1 MTAHWLATPAD
12 HALALALFH
21 FLWEGAAIAAVLALA
36 LLVLKSSRA
45 RYAAACLAL
54 AAMPLAA
61 AFTFFRVL
69 PEQGYRTASL
79 VLPPRPDAMPDAP
92 VSPPPFDPAT
102 LLPYAVPVW
111 FAGVLLLHTR
121 TLAGWAA
128 ARRLRR
134 SGVCAP
140 PAEWQSRLVGLAARM
155 RLAKPVALLESCR
168 VDAPLVAGY
177 LRPVILVPLDLLS
190 GMPAGQVEAILL
202 HELAH
207 IRRRDYLVNLV
218 QAVTENL
225 LFYHPAVWWV
235 SGIIRSEREHCC
247 DDLVVAVQGN
257 ARDYAAALTALET
270 RRGAAQ
276 PALAATGGNLMI
288 RIRRLLDRPE
298 PRHTAL
304 TPALAAILVLIT
316 AAAAVDA
323 WQPAPDQTQTA
334 PGPVVE
340 NERDKPEQTLP
351 SEQQTRYRKW
361 LNDNVAS
368 IIAEQ
373 ERAAFAALALSKPA
387 QDQPQTA
394 PGPIAQKERQKREQ
408 KLKKELETPYR
419 KWINEDVAYIITDQ
433 ERAAFKAL
441 QTDAEREHFI
451 EQFWERRDPTP
462 GTAENEFKEEHYRRI
477 AYANQHFA
485 PATGLAG
492 WKTDRG
498 RVYIVY
504 GPPDEIESHPQGG
517 GAHAFPYEQWRY
529 RFISGVGYN
538 IVVEFDDPANN
549 GEFRMTSDPNGGGR
563 GR

>member
-1 MTAHWLATPAD
+1 MTTHWLATPAA
-12 HALALALFH
+12 HGLALALFH

-45 RYAAACLAL
+45 RYAAACVAL
-54 AAMPLAA
+54 AAMPLATA
-61 AFTFFRVL
+61 VTLLRVL
-69 PEQGYRTASL
+69 PEQGYRS
-79 VLPPRPDAMPDAP
+79 VPVILPPRPNSTPDAP
-92 VSPPPFDPAT
+92 ATHQPFDPAG
-102 LLPYAVPVW
+102 LLGYAVPLW
-111 FAGVLLLHTR
+111 LAGVLLLHAR

-128 ARRLRR
+128 ARRLSR
-134 SGVCAP
+134 SGVCVA
-140 PAEWQSRLVGLAARM
+140 PAEWQVRLRRLAGSM
-155 RLAKPVALLESCR
+155 RLAKPIALLESCR
-168 VDAPLVAGY
+168 VDVPLVAGY

-235 SGIIRSEREHCC
+235 SGIVRSEREHCC

-304 TPALAAILVLIT
+304 TPAFAAALVLIT
-316 AAAAVDA
+316 AAGAIAA
-323 WQPAPDQTQTA
+323 WQPSQDQTQA
-334 PGPVVE
+334 
-340 NERDKPEQTLP
+340 
-351 SEQQTRYRKW
+351 
-361 LNDNVAS
+361 AS
-368 IIAEQ
+368 GA
-373 ERAAFAALALSKPA
+373 
-387 QDQPQTA
+387 
-394 PGPIAQKERQKREQ
+394 IAQTEREKREQ
-408 KLKKELETPYR
+408 KLKKELQTPYR
-419 KWINEDVAYIITDQ
+419 KWLNEDVAYIITGE
-433 ERAAFKAL
+433 ERTAFKAL

-462 GTAENEFKEEHYRRI
+462 GTVENEFKEEHYRRI

-485 PATGLAG
+485 PASGLAG

-498 RVYIVY
+498 RIYITF
-504 GPPDEIESHPQGG
+504 GPPDEIEAHPQGG
-517 GAHAFPYEQWRY
+517 SQHTYPYEQWRY
-529 RFISGVGYN
+529 RFLSRVGNN

-549 GEFRMTSDPNGGGR
+549 GEFRMTTDPHAPGGR
-563 GR
+563 EPAR

>member
-316 AAAAVDA
+316 AAAALAA
-323 WQPAPDQTQTA
+323 WQTAPEQTQTA
-334 PGPVVE
+334 GGPIVQ
-340 NERDKPEQTLP
+340 NEREKPEGKLR

-361 LNDNVAS
+361 LRDDVAS

-373 ERAAFAALALSKPA
+373 ERAAFGAVALSPPA
-387 QDQPQTA
+387 QDQPQT
-394 PGPIAQKERQKREQ
+394 GPIAQKERQKREE

-419 KWINEDVAYIITDQ
+419 KWLNE
-433 ERAAFKAL
+433 
-441 QTDAEREHFI
+441 
-451 EQFWERRDPTP
+451 
-462 GTAENEFKEEHYRRI
+462 
-477 AYANQHFA
+477 
-485 PATGLAG
+485 
-492 WKTDRG
+492 
-498 RVYIVY
+498 
-504 GPPDEIESHPQGG
+504 
-517 GAHAFPYEQWRY
+517 
-529 RFISGVGYN
+529 
-538 IVVEFDDPANN
+538 
-549 GEFRMTSDPNGGGR
+549 
-563 GR
+563 